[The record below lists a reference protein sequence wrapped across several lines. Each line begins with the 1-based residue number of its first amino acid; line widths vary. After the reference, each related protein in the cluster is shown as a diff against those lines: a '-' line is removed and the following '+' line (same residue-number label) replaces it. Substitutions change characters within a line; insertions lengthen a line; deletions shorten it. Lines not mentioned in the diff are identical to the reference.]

1 MEAVGRSLT
10 DAVRK
15 MLRMPN
21 VDERA
26 IKELV
31 KDLQRTLLQAD
42 VNVELVLQLSKAV
55 EERSIKE
62 KLPPGINRREHVVK
76 VLYEE
81 PGKKKP
87 EDIAKHGLEHFKKE
101 NSDLVIIDT
110 AGRHRNEKDLMDEM
124 KRIASAVKPDE
135 IVLAID
141 ATIGQ
146 QAIHQAKAFHEATPI
161 GSVLLTKMDGSAKGG
176 GALSA
181 VVATGSKVKFIGS
194 GERVEDLELFVPTD
208 FA

>member
-15 MLRMPN
+15 LLRVPN
-21 VDERA
+21 VDEKA
-26 IKELV
+26 VKELV

-42 VNVELVLQLSKAV
+42 VNVELVLQLAAKAEIPV
-55 EERSIKE
+55 Y
-62 KLPPGINRREHVVK
+62 G
-76 VLYEE
+76 E
-81 PGKKKP
+81 PGRKKP
-87 EDIAKHGLEHFKKE
+87 EEIAKHGLEHFRKE
-101 NSDLVIIDT
+101 KSDLVIIDT

-124 KRIASAVKPDE
+124 KRIASAVRPDE

-161 GSVLLTKMDGSAKGG
+161 GSVSLTKMDG
-176 GALSA
+176 
-181 VVATGSKVKFIGS
+181 
-194 GERVEDLELFVPTD
+194 
-208 FA
+208 